1 MGLVETLCSRGSK
14 ERGLNVPMCKV
25 TKQNISE
32 SFSHKKAVKLFFHF
46 KHQTETT
53 AHVRFRG
60 CVIR

>member
-1 MGLVETLCSRGSK
+1 
-14 ERGLNVPMCKV
+14 MCKV